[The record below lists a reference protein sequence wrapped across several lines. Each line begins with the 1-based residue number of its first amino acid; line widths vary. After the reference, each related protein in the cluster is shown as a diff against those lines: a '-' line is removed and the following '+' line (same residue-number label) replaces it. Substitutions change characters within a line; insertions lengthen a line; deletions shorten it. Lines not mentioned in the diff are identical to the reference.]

1 MKKLL
6 AFLMALLV
14 LPAMVLAAPATASK
28 TVPGYGGDVTVTLT
42 VDEGKLT
49 DVKVKGAGETHGVG
63 SVAVEQLPQVMLEK
77 NSVHVDTVA
86 GATTT
91 SNAIFSA
98 AEAALKELN
107 VELSKTEDET
117 AQASLEAV
125 HTDILVV
132 GAGGAGLAAAA
143 TAADE
148 GAKVVLVEMLSFTG
162 GSTAQSG
169 GVMARGALEGDPE
182 GTMTAD
188 ELYEYLLSWS
198 EGKADPEVVRAY
210 VDNAGIDQPWAFS
223 LGDGVAETTRY
234 HMLPENI
241 MAIRPVGEATA
252 AATGIVL
259 TRAME
264 KGVLDRGVDL
274 RLNTEA
280 TELIVE
286 DGKVVGAM
294 VTGREGSYP
303 IYARGGVILCTGG
316 FAQNKELLAEYGT
329 PNAESVIVS
338 CTAGATGRGLI
349 MARDIGAKIQFG
361 NDWDTDGYHTLAA
374 TGYTNYL
381 NMVLVNGDGVRFHRE
396 DNQLP
401 FIYTDMVK
409 QTGKGMMDFYF
420 LTDSNL
426 EPDLPGMVAMT
437 GAEKFDTI
445 EALAKHIGCDLETL
459 TKTINDYNENKG
471 KEDPQTGKQ
480 PAYMLGLEAPY
491 YCVKAQPIRVV
502 TVGGVVIDKDAQVL
516 DTNNKPIP
524 GLYAAGELA
533 NGSFYY
539 NVYSACGS
547 AVGHAIIFGRIAAR
561 TAAATLK

>member
-1 MKKLL
+1 MKKML
-6 AFLMALLV
+6 ALLMALMMLPTLV
-14 LPAMVLAAPATASK
+14 LGAPATA
-28 TVPGYGGDVTVTLT
+28 TQTAPGYGGDVTVTLT
-42 VDEGKLT
+42 VEDGKLT
-49 DVKVKGAGETHGVG
+49 DVQVTGDKETQGVG
-63 SVAVEQLPQVMLEK
+63 SEAVKQLQQSMLDN
-77 NSVHVDTVA
+77 NSVQVDIVA
-86 GATTT
+86 GATAT
-91 SNAIFSA
+91 SRAVLAA

-107 VELSKTEDET
+107 VELTPSVSEGTKET
-117 AQASLEAV
+117 LDAV
-125 HTDILVV
+125 QTDILVV

-148 GAKVVLVEMLSFTG
+148 GAKVVLVEMLAFTG

-169 GVMARGALEGDPE
+169 GVMARGAVEGDPE

-198 EGKADPEVVRAY
+198 EDKADKEVVRAY
-210 VDNAGIDQPWAFS
+210 VDNAATDLDWAFS

-234 HMLPENI
+234 HMQPENI
-241 MAIRPVGEATA
+241 MAIRPVGDATA

-294 VTGREGSYP
+294 VTSKEGTYP

-329 PNAESVIVS
+329 PNADSVIVS
-338 CTAGATGRGLI
+338 CTAGATGSGLI

-381 NMVLVNGDGVRFHRE
+381 NMVLVNGKGVRFHRE

-401 FIYTDMVK
+401 FIYTDMIK
-409 QTGKGMMDFYF
+409 QVGEGMLDFYF

-426 EPDLPGMVAMT
+426 EPDLPGMMAMT
-437 GAEKFDTI
+437 GAEKFDTL
-445 EALAKHIGCDLETL
+445 EALTAHIGCDEATL
-459 TKTINDYNENKG
+459 TKTITDYNANKG
-471 KEDPQTGKQ
+471 KDDPETGKLA
-480 PAYMLGLEAPY
+480 AYMQGLEAPY
-491 YCVKAQPIRVV
+491 YCVKASPIRVV
-502 TVGGVVIDKDAQVL
+502 TVGGVVINKDAQVL
-516 DTNNKPIP
+516 DNQNQPIP

-539 NVYSACGS
+539 NVYSVCGS

-561 TAAATLK
+561 TATATLK

>member
-6 AFLMALLV
+6 ALLMALLV
-14 LPAMVLAAPATASK
+14 LPAMVLAAPSTASG

-49 DVKVKGAGETHGVG
+49 DVKVEGAGETQGVG
-63 SVAVEQLPQVMLEK
+63 SVAVEQLAQSILQQ
-77 NSVHVDTVA
+77 NSVQVDGVA
-86 GATTT
+86 GATAT
-91 SNAIFSA
+91 SKAILSA

-107 VELSKTEDET
+107 VELTKVEGATSE
-117 AQASLEAV
+117 ASLEAV
-125 HTDILVV
+125 HTDVLVV

-182 GTMTAD
+182 GTMTDD

-198 EGKADPEVVRAY
+198 EGNADEEVVRAY
-210 VDNAGIDQPWAFS
+210 VDNAGIDLPWAFS
-223 LGDGVAETTRY
+223 LGEGVDETARY
-234 HMLPENI
+234 HMQPENI
-241 MAIRPVGEATA
+241 MAIRPLGEATA

-286 DGKVVGAM
+286 DGKVVGAV
-294 VTGREGSYP
+294 VTGKQGSYP
-303 IYARGGVILCTGG
+303 IYAKGGVILCTGG

-329 PNAESVIVS
+329 PNAESMIVS
-338 CTAGATGRGLI
+338 CTAGATGGGLI

-374 TGYTNYL
+374 SGYTNYL
-381 NMVLVNGDGVRFHRE
+381 NMVLINGDGVRFHRE
-396 DNQLP
+396 DDQLP
-401 FIYTDMVK
+401 FIYTNMAK
-409 QTGKGMMDFYF
+409 QTGKGMLDFYF
-420 LTDSNL
+420 LTDGNL
-426 EPDLPGMVAMT
+426 EPDLPGMVTMT

-445 EALAKHIGCDLETL
+445 EALAEHIGCDLEVL
-459 TKTINDYNENKG
+459 KKTIDTYNANKG
-471 KEDPQTGKQ
+471 KEDPETGKL
-480 PAYMLGLEAPY
+480 ASYMLGLEAPY

-502 TVGGVVIDKDAQVL
+502 TVGGLVIDKDAQVL
-516 DTNNKPIP
+516 DTGNKPIP
-524 GLYAAGELA
+524 GLYAAGEVA

-539 NVYSACGS
+539 NVYSVCGS

-561 TAAATLK
+561 MATAALK